1 MSTRRLAGSAA
12 ALVAAALIGGTLI
25 NAVAAAP
32 MGAVGRAEA
41 IAPAEPS
48 PGASGAP
55 ARAAGE
61 PGPYCVAFRA
71 ALAKNLSVSED
82 ELVAAAKSAVGTA
95 VDQAVADGSLTKAAA
110 DRLKA
115 RVAAS
120 EADGCGILS
129 GRGGKVAAKALAVAK
144 DGLTAAAEA
153 MDMTV
158 REVRVELRAGKSL
171 KDVASA
177 ANVSYE
183 TVTAAVVAA
192 VKADLDAAVAA
203 GTIKQARA
211 DRMLARV
218 QQRLADGWVRDRPQP

>member
-1 MSTRRLAGSAA
+1 MSTRRLAGSAV

-32 MGAVGRAEA
+32 MEAVRRAEVV
-41 IAPAEPS
+41 APAEPS
-48 PGASGAP
+48 PGSSGAP

-61 PGPYCVAFRA
+61 PGPYCLAYRA

-82 ELVAAAKSAVGTA
+82 ELVAASKAAIGTA

-144 DGLTAAAEA
+144 DGLAAAAEA

-171 KDVASA
+171 KDVATA
-177 ANVSYE
+177 ANVPYE
-183 TVTAAVVAA
+183 TVSAAVMAS
-192 VKADLDAAVAA
+192 VKQDVDAAVAA

-211 DRMLARV
+211 DRILARLE
-218 QQRLADGWVRDRPQP
+218 QRLADGWAPKAR

>member
-1 MSTRRLAGSAA
+1 MR
-12 ALVAAALIGGTLI
+12 
-25 NAVAAAP
+25 
-32 MGAVGRAEA
+32 
-41 IAPAEPS
+41 
-48 PGASGAP
+48 
-55 ARAAGE
+55 
-61 PGPYCVAFRA
+61 
-71 ALAKNLSVSED
+71 
-82 ELVAAAKSAVGTA
+82 
-95 VDQAVADGSLTKAAA
+95 
-110 DRLKA
+110 
-115 RVAAS
+115 
-120 EADGCGILS
+120 ILS
-129 GRGGKVAAKALAVAK
+129 GRGGKVAAKALAVSK

-183 TVTAAVVAA
+183 TVTAAVVTA

-218 QQRLADGWVRDRPQP
+218 QQRLADGWVRARPQP